1 RCRAVHLST
10 SALPLE
16 RRLPADST
24 SPSARPQG
32 FAGSM
37 VRLGLEHTDQ
47 PTPTSRH
54 RPACFR
60 AVRSHFR
67 QQRDGI
73 LDAVG
78 DEGEEL
84 TRLGAVAGT
93 VVEDEAQVHD
103 LADGELTVDDPRT
116 LLD

>member
-1 RCRAVHLST
+1 
-10 SALPLE
+10 
-16 RRLPADST
+16 
-24 SPSARPQG
+24 
-32 FAGSM
+32 
-37 VRLGLEHTDQ
+37 
-47 PTPTSRH
+47 TSRL

-60 AVRSHFR
+60 AARSHFR

-116 LLD
+116 LLDPSQAEHGDLGQVDDRRGSVDAEDSVVVQRERASRQFYRIEPAGAG